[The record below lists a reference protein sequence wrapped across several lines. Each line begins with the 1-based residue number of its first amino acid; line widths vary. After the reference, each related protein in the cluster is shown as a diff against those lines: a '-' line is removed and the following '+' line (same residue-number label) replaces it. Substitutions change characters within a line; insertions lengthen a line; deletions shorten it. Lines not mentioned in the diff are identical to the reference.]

1 MPDPVSAISSISGLE
16 PLQPLAQAGKPG
28 EFQSVL
34 EGTIQKLES
43 VNNDA
48 TDAVQKFLTGESEE
62 LHTTVLAAQKA
73 EIVKAVDTPN
83 RVIIKVHPIKIWHW
97 DLGKMVGV
105 R

>member
-1 MPDPVSAISSISGLE
+1 MPDPVSAISSISGLG

-34 EGTIQKLES
+34 EGTIQQLES

-48 TDAVQKFLTGESEE
+48 TDAVQKFLTGENEE

-73 EIVKAVDTPN
+73 EIAF
-83 RVIIKVHPIKIWHW
+83 
-97 DLGKMVGV
+97 DLGLQV
-105 R
+105 RNKVVSAYQEIMRMQM

>member
-1 MPDPVSAISSISGLE
+1 MPDPVSAISSISGLG
-16 PLQPLAQAGKPG
+16 PLQPLAQAGKSG

-48 TDAVQKFLTGESEE
+48 TDAVQKFLTGENEE

-73 EIVKAVDTPN
+73 EIAF
-83 RVIIKVHPIKIWHW
+83 
-97 DLGKMVGV
+97 DLGLQV
-105 R
+105 RNKVVSAYQEIMRMQM

>member
-1 MPDPVSAISSISGLE
+1 MPVPVSAISSISGLG
-16 PLQPLAQAGKPG
+16 PLQPLAPAGKPG

-48 TDAVQKFLTGESEE
+48 TDAVQKFLTGENEE

-73 EIVKAVDTPN
+73 EIAF
-83 RVIIKVHPIKIWHW
+83 
-97 DLGKMVGV
+97 DLGLQV
-105 R
+105 RNKVVSAYQEIMRMQM